1 MNIDVFTT
9 LSQEHE
15 ALLPLILDIQSA
27 AEAADIPALVEKLIA
42 GRQALTIELDA
53 HIALEDDGAF
63 ISIEE
68 ALGKEVVL
76 PFRAEHS
83 EIRAL
88 RDRILAEIDA
98 GCVSID
104 LCLQFCDLL
113 QAHMQREDAM
123 LFPST
128 RTALVPGTPVTS
140 PHRESGDGMDHPPSP
155 QVFWFRRYWLCR
167 RKCGGSGRCGK

>member
-1 MNIDVFTT
+1 MNFDVFTT

-15 ALLPLILDIQSA
+15 ALLPLLLDIQSA

-42 GRQALTIELDA
+42 GHQALTAELDV

-63 ISIEE
+63 VTVEE

-88 RDRILAEIDA
+88 RDQMLAGADA
-98 GCVSID
+98 GRVSID

-113 QAHMQREDAM
+113 QDHMQREDAM
-123 LFPST
+123 LFPSAYN
-128 RTALVPGTPVTS
+128 ALDLQTPEMKSASVPIT
-140 PHRESGDGMDHPPSP
+140 
-155 QVFWFRRYWLCR
+155 
-167 RKCGGSGRCGK
+167 

>member
-15 ALLPLILDIQSA
+15 TLLPLILAIQVA
-27 AEAADIPALVEKLIA
+27 AEAGDVPALVEKLIA
-42 GRQALTIELDA
+42 GRQALTTELDA

-63 ISIEE
+63 VSVEE
-68 ALGKEVVL
+68 ALGKEAVL

-88 RDRILAEIDA
+88 RDRMLAGA
-98 GCVSID
+98 GAGRVSLD

-113 QAHMQREDAM
+113 LEHMQREDAM
-123 LFPST
+123 LFPSAYYALDPQT
-128 RTALVPGTPVTS
+128 REMKPASVPIT
-140 PHRESGDGMDHPPSP
+140 
-155 QVFWFRRYWLCR
+155 
-167 RKCGGSGRCGK
+167 